1 MDKIR
6 NGRFTSSG
14 ISALMSS
21 GKAKGTFGKPFY
33 TYVEEKYFET
43 KLLRRLDNES
53 NAKPTSWGKLVE
65 RHAFDQLGTEY
76 NLVSQET
83 IVHPSIGLW
92 AGSPDLEK
100 YDEGKTVCDIKCPMT
115 LKSFCTFYECET
127 IEDVRDKHKDGEDY
141 YWQLV
146 SNSILLNTKY
156 AELIIYVPYYYE
168 LVQIRELANNY
179 DGDQNKVAWINWAG
193 DDDLPYIP
201 EESEYK
207 NLKVIRF
214 EVPESDKKA
223 LTERVNAA
231 ISEIQKMLLPKAS
244 NTIKT
249 TETVETPK
257 GDNDLKI

>member
-1 MDKIR
+1 
-6 NGRFTSSG
+6 
-14 ISALMSS
+14 
-21 GKAKGTFGKPFY
+21 
-33 TYVEEKYFET
+33 
-43 KLLRRLDNES
+43 
-53 NAKPTSWGKLVE
+53 
-65 RHAFDQLGTEY
+65 
-76 NLVSQET
+76 
-83 IVHPSIGLW
+83 
-92 AGSPDLEK
+92 
-100 YDEGKTVCDIKCPMT
+100 MT

-127 IEDVRDKHKDGEDY
+127 IEEVRDKHKDGEDY